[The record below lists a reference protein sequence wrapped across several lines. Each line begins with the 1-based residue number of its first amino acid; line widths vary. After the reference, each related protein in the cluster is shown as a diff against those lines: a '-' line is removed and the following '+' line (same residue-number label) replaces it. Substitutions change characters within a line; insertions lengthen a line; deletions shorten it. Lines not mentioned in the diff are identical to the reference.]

1 MKLKKVLSVVLAS
14 IMVLGL
20 AACGNKESAD
30 SEKEGGQGGGQGQRP
45 EDHGNP
51 WRDDGHL

>member
-30 SEKEGGQGGGQGQRP
+30 SEKEGGKDKEEYDIVYLSP
-45 EDHGNP
+45 STESEY
-51 WRDDGHL
+51 